1 MDLSLGAFGAFPNG
15 LAPLDAQ
22 VSCNSTMAHLHT
34 KDIGDV
40 RVITRRTCCLDNSEF
55 VVGVDS
61 SFTMNTFINN
71 LMSQTLQIKESDFS
85 QSFSHNVKV
94 VPWHN
99 NIYTDED
106 IS

>member
-1 MDLSLGAFGAFPNG
+1 MVAIGAFPNG
-15 LAPLDAQ
+15 LVQLDAQ
-22 VSCNSTMAHLHT
+22 EDCNSTTAHLDT
-34 KDIGDV
+34 KDVGDV
-40 RVITRRTCCLDNSEF
+40 LVTTRRTCCLDNSEF
-55 VVGVDS
+55 VAGVDS

-71 LMSQTLQIKESDFS
+71 LMSQTLQIKESDLS
-85 QSFSHNVKV
+85 QSFSHNGKV